1 MKTINITP
9 FLLALSL
16 LVSCS
21 SDSDD
26 GPEVVVPQDATLTMA
41 IAPGSILTKAAKSE
55 TPETKNGEKKI
66 NNICAALF
74 KADGSLLT
82 TAYVDYKDI
91 PTETTPDTIRISAKS
106 DTPYTYVILVNVG
119 NQSFSNLDDLKSKT
133 YDLENIKVDNQP
145 MCSRFMTIKE
155 DMLKPG
161 ANYWGPDKAF
171 PNKPTGA
178 GSLSEEAVN
187 VYRTASRIDLE
198 QISVSWSG
206 DNAADLKEA
215 KARFHLKRIYVIDAK
230 NATCLAD
237 HLSTDASVE
246 LTGEERTFLHGRE
259 AGENYFSGLDLFSA
273 TGENPV
279 VIGANDSYVP
289 ANKWQCYVTEN
300 TETSNPTTLILKGD
314 ILEGD
319 TPILSDRYFFIRLE
333 NMKGTDANNTEHLLA
348 GVIRNYV
355 IRISATI
362 TGKGSGDEEYKENA
376 YVRVTVTPEEWSVET
391 QHEDVN

>member
-26 GPEVVVPQDATLTMA
+26 GPEVVVAQDATLTMA

-133 YDLENIKVDNQP
+133 YDLENIKVDNLP
-145 MCSRFMTIKE
+145 MCSRFMTIT
-155 DMLKPG
+155 DQMLKPG

-215 KARFHLKRIYVIDAK
+215 NARFHLKRIYVIDAK

-237 HLSTDASVE
+237 HSSTDASVE
-246 LTGEERTFLHGRE
+246 LTGEGRTFLHGRE
-259 AGENYFSGLDLFSA
+259 AGENYFSGLDLFPA
-273 TGENPV
+273 VGENPV
-279 VIGANDSYVP
+279 VIDADNSYVP